1 MLGAESNQN
10 YQNLFF
16 IFPYL
21 MVGGSMLV
29 LVPFSQ
35 CYDTKRIEKHF
46 SEYPEITSP
55 SMGNS

>member
-1 MLGAESNQN
+1 
-10 YQNLFF
+10 
-16 IFPYL
+16 

-35 CYDTKRIEKHF
+35 RYDTKRIEKHF

-55 SMGNS
+55 SMGNSWADNTDSQSLTAEQ